1 MTNKEKAK
9 MKQVFLAALVCR
21 LVLMACE
28 AKTHEWPQL
37 PERTLPDT
45 EVATNVALRVDTSR
59 LDTFSLRLEVASSVS
74 NEVVVAVGHDSDEDG
89 DLSFGEAAFAFG
101 CDCGVRY
108 IVDYHGGRSFDVAD
122 DTLSIDWRDFDP
134 EWNLAKVVKRGEGA
148 IGEGVVATIENKK
161 FSISIR

>member
-1 MTNKEKAK
+1 

-37 PERTLPDT
+37 PEGTLPDT
-45 EVATNVALRVDTSR
+45 EVATNVALRVNASR
-59 LDTFSLRLEVASSVS
+59 LEMFSLRLEVASNVS

-89 DLSFGEAAFAFG
+89 DLSFGEAVFAFG

-108 IVDYHGGRSFDVAD
+108 FVDYRGGRTFDVVD
-122 DTLSIDWRDFDP
+122 DTLSIGWRDFDP
-134 EWNLAKVVKRGEGA
+134 EWNLAKIVKRGEGS

-161 FSISIR
+161 FSISVR